1 MLAAKSDFP
10 ALSAY
15 VASKHALEG
24 YSESLSLEVQPF
36 GIDIVLIEPGSYQTN
51 IWSAVDSIS
60 ISECITLSNLYDL
73 TSTSNGI

>member
-1 MLAAKSDFP
+1 MRAQGRGRIINLSSISGKMGFP
-10 ALSAY
+10 AFSAY

-51 IWSAVDSIS
+51 IWSAVD
-60 ISECITLSNLYDL
+60 
-73 TSTSNGI
+73 